1 MLSAMEHL
9 KHLPKLRGKY
19 DQLALKAYAARL
31 ELADCIRFAA
41 ADGARQVDI
50 VKATG
55 YTREQIR
62 RIVAGRTR

>member
-1 MLSAMEHL
+1 MDPMDMETLGKFAKGYKRLTEETISA
-9 KHLPKLRGKY
+9 RWY
-19 DQLALKAYAARL
+19 LANA
-31 ELADCIRFAA
+31 IREAA
-41 ADGARQVDI
+41 ANGMRQVDI